1 MMAYDFDGTN
11 DYIQAP
17 LGTSY
22 DVPVS
27 ISCWFN
33 SDTTNANKTLVTLAI
48 GLVGQNTSNGFHL
61 RITSG
66 AQVQATIANGAGSNS
81 AAVGTYTLQNWHHG
95 AAVFYTTGSRYAFCD
110 AVRSSQSTAVRTVNT
125 NPNNIIIGQG
135 SGGSFNPAQPFN
147 GRIAEV
153 GIWNVGLTDAEI
165 AMLAKGIK
173 PIYVRPESL
182 LYYIPLVRDINDH
195 VGGLTFTFEVIGD
208 SAHSRRYG

>member
-1 MMAYDFDGTN
+1 MAYDFDGTN

-22 DVPVS
+22 NVPIS
-27 ISCWFN
+27 IACWFN

-48 GLVGQNTSNGFHL
+48 GLVGQTTSNGFHL

-110 AVRSSQSTAVRTVNT
+110 AVRSSQSSTVRTVNV
-125 NPNNIIIGQG
+125 NPSNLLIGQG
-135 SGGSFNPAQPFN
+135 SGGDFNLPQPFN

-153 GIWNVGLTDAEI
+153 GVWNVGLTDEEI
-165 AMLAKGIK
+165 AILAKGIK

-182 LYYIPLVRDINDH
+182 LYYVPLVRDINDH
-195 VGGLTFTFEVIGD
+195 VGGLEFTYEVIGD
-208 SAHSRRYG
+208 AAHSRRYG

>member
-1 MMAYDFDGTN
+1 MAYDFDGTN

-22 DVPVS
+22 NVPIS
-27 ISCWFN
+27 IACWFN

-48 GLVGQNTSNGFHL
+48 GLVGQTTSNGFHL

-110 AVRSSQSTAVRTVNT
+110 AVRSSQSSTVRTVNV
-125 NPNNIIIGQG
+125 NPSNLLIGQG
-135 SGGSFNPAQPFN
+135 SGGDFNLPQPYN

-153 GIWNVGLTDAEI
+153 GVWNVGLTDAEI
-165 AMLAKGIK
+165 AILAKGIK

-182 LYYIPLVRDINDH
+182 LYYVPLVRDINDH
-195 VGGLTFTFEVIGD
+195 VGGLEFTYEVIGD
-208 SAHSRRYG
+208 AAHSRRYG

>member
-1 MMAYDFDGTN
+1 MAYDFDGTN

-22 DVPVS
+22 NVPIS
-27 ISCWFN
+27 IACWFN

-48 GLVGQNTSNGFHL
+48 GLVGQTTSNGFHL

-110 AVRSSQSTAVRTVNT
+110 AVRSSQSSTVRTVNV
-125 NPNNIIIGQG
+125 NPSNLLIGQG
-135 SGGSFNPAQPFN
+135 SGGDFNLPQPFN

-153 GIWNVGLTDAEI
+153 GVWNVGLTDAEI
-165 AMLAKGIK
+165 AILAKGIK

-182 LYYIPLVRDINDH
+182 LYYVPLVRDINDH
-195 VGGLTFTFEVIGD
+195 VGGLEFTYEVIGD
-208 SAHSRRYG
+208 AAHSRRYG